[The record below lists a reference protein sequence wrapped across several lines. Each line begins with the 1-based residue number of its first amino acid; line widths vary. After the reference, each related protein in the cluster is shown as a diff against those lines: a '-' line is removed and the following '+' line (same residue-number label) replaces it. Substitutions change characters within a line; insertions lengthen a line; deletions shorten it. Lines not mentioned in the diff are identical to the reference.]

1 MTNRTIA
8 IQLLEHAHDL
18 EQRRSSLY
26 RIRAYRRAAETI
38 LGLDR
43 PLAEIASKSG
53 RKSLRLL
60 PGIGR
65 SLSAALEKLLTTGE
79 FRMLND
85 RAPAAQ
91 PALQFPVT
99 LPDAAAHG
107 L

>member
-8 IQLLEHAHDL
+8 RQLLDHAHDL
-18 EQRRSSLY
+18 EQRHSSLY
-26 RIRAYRRAAETI
+26 RVRAYRRAAETI

-43 PLAEIASKSG
+43 PLAELASEGG

-65 SLSAALEKLLTTGE
+65 GLSSALEKLLTTGE
-79 FRMLND
+79 FRSLND
-85 RAPAAQ
+85 RAPSGQ
-91 PALQFPVT
+91 PALQFPVS
-99 LPDAAAHG
+99 LPDAAADG